1 MIVALIGGAHAEL
14 GARLTAALRHP
25 WIATYAVGFGPP
37 LIGANPALRERLAT
51 ATGALSKLEAY
62 ADTCLVPQKERV
74 RLAWIHR
81 LRLRTDDRREA
92 SRRST
97 EALDL
102 TLRLHHPSTAP
113 ARVAPELAAAG
124 REFPAPELLDARL
137 LVRLDDPLGASLGAR
152 LDVPEEVLVLE
163 LVVDLAAAEVWRA
176 WGDRLPGTRA
186 ILTADERVRSTE
198 LPSA

>member
-14 GARLTAALRHP
+14 GARLVMALRHP

-37 LIGANPALRERLAT
+37 LIGANPALRDRLAA

-74 RLAWIHR
+74 RLAWMHR

-102 TLRLHHPSTAP
+102 TLRLHHPATAP
-113 ARVAPELAAAG
+113 ARVAPELTGAG
-124 REFPAPELLDARL
+124 LVFPAPEHLDARL

-163 LVVDLAAAEVWRA
+163 LVVDPHAAELWRT
-176 WGDRLPGTRA
+176 WGERLPGTRA
-186 ILTADERVRSTE
+186 VLTAPEPARSTRT
-198 LPSA
+198 PRA